1 MADGTITIDVD
12 IPTGKVKSDVQA
24 INEEVNRIGN
34 KAGNKLDENLDKN
47 LNKAKSKASQTGKEI
62 DRNLGKDHKTKI
74 TVEDSEAKHKTNE
87 LKSDL
92 NKLPKDH
99 KVKIN
104 AETGETTEKVD
115 SVKHK
120 INQLPEKHNTE
131 INATD
136 HTEGV
141 FARIKS
147 HFDKVNDKGK
157 ETHSIFKSVFSANII
172 SNAAMGAFG
181 AIKNAIG
188 GVISE
193 ANKYALEQ
201 QTMNAT
207 WLTLTNGASKGKAMV
222 NQINNMALAAQNS
235 TEMVDQLSQKFYAIN
250 NNAKQT
256 GQLTKAVLTL
266 QDAFGVTDAAVENF
280 GTQFSQM
287 MANGKV
293 SGQDMLSIVN
303 TFPKLLPMLRDY
315 ERQVH
320 HNSKLTVKDVR
331 DMMSKGK
338 ISSQEMI
345 NTVLRAGQKYKKAT
359 GNFTATIPGMVRTIK
374 AEIGPLSGA
383 LSKPIKSLETPL
395 YGGIVK
401 WLSAKKTEKE
411 FSQMGHIVSTGMNN
425 VMKALGAGKSVNVTK
440 ALDNAINGIN
450 KGLQGVF
457 GWISG
462 HAKDLKTIASSIAS
476 IGGQIAK
483 AVWKDFASII
493 TTIGNM
499 VGLTAKNGKSS
510 SGAIHVIAEALNG
523 LAKNKA
529 AIKAISDAIVAIT
542 VVKGLDKVGGGLFSI
557 GEKGYGAYK
566 KLKAFRVGLKGL
578 DLAKDASKGEQAWAK
593 AGGTIT
599 SALKGIHSGF
609 SALKDGLKGVDLVKN
624 ASLGQKIFHGLG
636 TGARNAGKL
645 VKAAGKGI
653 VDASR
658 TMKNAFLNQL
668 HLIGKGIK
676 SLGSSILDA
685 ARSVGSKALRAGR
698 AIGSKISQGI
708 KATMKFSMGKRLAV
722 GAVSGAA
729 VAAPEIVNAVKDR
742 HSADKRSQDIG
753 GAVGAL
759 AGGTLTSMI
768 PVVGPMLAPVGA
780 IIGKYAGRWGGQAV
794 NKFTKGWQRHK
805 PPKKFWSL
813 ENLGWSTRDTF
824 RKVGKWG
831 SDVGKK
837 FGQGLRKGKS
847 FAKKNSK
854 ELALTAVSPLLGIPA
869 LLYKNNPKF
878 RKWANS
884 VGRNVKKGL
893 KIAGKAVNS
902 FKNSLG
908 RNFKKAWDSAYK
920 HSSKGTR
927 QIMRSVSKFAKNY
940 VKTNSKANRETLKN
954 FSSFGARLK
963 KNHGN
968 LFKTLGQ
975 TARTQLA
982 IEKRRWSANWK
993 NIRSAAAG
1001 IWKGINRNASDMY
1014 HKLNSATHGG
1024 LGKVFDGFKSFG
1036 KSIAGFWT
1044 DLWKNVTKT
1053 FSDTIK
1059 GLKDAAN
1066 NVGKF
1071 FTGKL
1076 KVGSLHLAGGTDW
1089 RKRWATPAILNDGT
1103 DSPATHNRESIIHG
1117 NGTWEL
1123 LPDIPFLKRYLL
1135 PTDDVVNAKDTARL
1149 VSSFGN
1155 AVHFASGS
1163 VNVDSPFYGIKDAVD
1178 RIYKVSLN
1186 AETLAKAEAI
1196 RKRKRDAEIDRRNK
1210 KKDQDKAKSSSK
1222 KKSKKHKQLKITVD
1236 DKKHKGDVLVDKALL
1251 TGGLKETGKETWVN
1265 EKLFNRLMSYTKA
1278 KPIKISKHSRIRYRA
1293 IPVKRDGKDYLVDS
1307 HWLTGGKAN
1316 TGKLEKITREG
1327 FLKLLQ
1333 FTKQE
1338 RKYKLPKKKRKK
1350 TKRRKERTTKRSEST
1365 YSRRRTSRRSYSSER
1380 SYSTGSRSVS
1390 GGLASVA
1397 ARVSGLSSVTS
1408 LAKAIKSVT
1417 GTHKS
1422 TIKVSYSGTYKAKK
1436 SIDRLIK
1443 SVGKLRRVKSPHL
1456 NVKYSGTFKAKKS
1469 FDRLTKSIKGTSKRF
1484 RSLKS
1489 ASRLASSGLKS
1500 IRSASRSASSSV
1512 KTLGSH
1518 TVTLR
1523 KRVES
1528 LYKAIKK
1535 DKFGTAIKKQA
1546 EEAVKSLEGKGNFAK
1561 IFKKLADST
1570 KKTLEKM
1577 HSEVKK
1583 EFSSMWSALKKESSG
1598 SESKIEHELSAFESK
1613 FKRQFHSIDNG
1624 VQSIF
1629 SKFWRSMRTTAR
1641 NGLDGVIQV
1650 LNEAIGRIDNVIGQ
1664 FGGSKSAVHK
1674 VARLAT
1680 GTGALGGVRRPI
1692 VAPTLAILND
1702 GDDSPETGN
1711 KEAVWDRNTGNVE
1724 VVPGRFTPRILK
1736 PGQEVF
1742 NATETK
1748 MLGYTSPQR
1757 FASGTGA
1764 LKQLYELAKKNWS
1777 HPQSTGNAL
1786 FGSINSLTGAINQ
1799 LAQRAKDK
1807 AKDQGVSWWSQLW
1820 KMVDDKVNGGDL
1832 GPASGLLKAVEKL
1845 GRGKRYLWGGYGLD
1859 SKGLDCSGLVSTA
1872 LEHYFHSGWGHL
1884 DVGGLWQH
1892 AHRIS
1897 RSEAKPGD
1905 PVFWLPDEHVGVYAG
1920 HGMYYSAY
1928 GPNDGGP
1935 IGMQPVGSGA
1945 TFGRFNGINTQGS
1958 KDSKEAVK
1966 VKVNNKLQKQIKNQ
1980 VGQGFWK
1987 TIQRIADKYGEQFN
2001 GANSISGSMIEAA
2014 ARKMHVHLP
2023 DGFVKDVLRVA
2034 MSESGNR
2041 NIQQQIH
2048 DVNSGGNEAQGPLQ
2062 FTPQTFKAFAM
2073 PGHTNIHNPYDELL
2087 AFFNNSDWRNS
2098 IGWTTIWGH
2107 RKFDWLHSGPIG
2119 HRRFAIGG
2127 ILNKPETVDVAE
2139 GGHPESIIPWDPAY
2153 RGRAYQIMQATL
2165 DQFKAQD
2172 GKSQLFQN
2180 KAQQA
2185 VDLTKTNAEIEAIN
2199 DKFDQALAAL
2209 GILTSQNDVI
2219 QVNNYLDK
2227 NKIGEALFSVMKRL
2241 NMRSTRNSRYNISG
2255 H

>member
-1 MADGTITIDVD
+1 MADGTIKIDID
-12 IPTGKVKSDVQA
+12 IPVNKVKSDTQE
-24 INEEVNRIGN
+24 INYMVENIGKN
-34 KAGNKLDENLDKN
+34 AGKDMDSSFKKN
-47 LNKAKSKASQTGKEI
+47 AESVKREAKSTGQVIDKDIGKE
-62 DRNLGKDHKTKI
+62 HKTKI
-74 TVEDSEAKHKTNE
+74 KVDGSEAKTKASEAKRELDKMPKEHKTKLDADNSELNRKANEAKRKTNE
-87 LKSDL
+87 L
-92 NKLPKDH
+92 PK
-99 KVKIN
+99 
-104 AETGETTEKVD
+104 
-115 SVKHK
+115 
-120 INQLPEKHNTE
+120 KHNTD
-131 INATD
+131 IDATD
-136 HTEGV
+136 HTGGV

-147 HFDKVNDKGK
+147 HFEQVNEEGK
-157 ETHSIFKSVFSANII
+157 KTHSLFGTIFSANVI
-172 SNAAMGAFG
+172 SNAAMSTFG
-181 AIKNAIG
+181 HVKDALG
-188 GVISE
+188 GMVGE
-193 ANKYALEQ
+193 AKQYALEQ

-207 WLTLTNGASKGKAMV
+207 WLTLTNSASKGRAMV
-222 NQINNMALAAQNS
+222 NQINQMAVAAQNS
-235 TEMVDQLSQKFYAIN
+235 TKMVDELSQKFYAIN

-256 GQLTKAVLTL
+256 GQLTKSILTL
-266 QDAFGVTDAAVENF
+266 QDAFGQTDAAVENF

-293 SGQDMLSIVN
+293 SAQDMMSIVN
-303 TFPKLLPMLRDY
+303 TFPKLRPMLLDY
-315 ERQVH
+315 ERRIH
-320 HNSKLTVKDVR
+320 HSSNMTMAEMNK
-331 DMMSKGK
+331 MMSAGK
-338 ISSQEMI
+338 IKSQDMI
-345 NTVLRAGQKYKKAT
+345 NVVLEAGKKFNKAT
-359 GNFTATIPGMVRTIK
+359 GNFTKTIPGMTRVVKSQMPVLLGAFTK
-374 AEIGPLSGA
+374 PLAKMESPVYA
-383 LSKPIKSLETPL
+383 A
-395 YGGIVK
+395 VAK
-401 WLSAKKTEKE
+401 WVSSKKTNKE
-411 FSQMGHIVSTGMNN
+411 FQNLGKTVSTGMNS
-425 VMKALGAGKSVNVTK
+425 VMKAFSGGKTVNVTK
-440 ALDNAINGIN
+440 ALDSAINGIN
-450 KGLQGVF
+450 KGLKGVF

-476 IGGQIAK
+476 IGGQLAK

-493 TTIGNM
+493 TTIGNIF
-499 VGLTAKNGKSS
+499 GITAKNGKK
-510 SGAIHVIAEALNG
+510 SGGAVHVLAQALNG
-523 LAKNKA
+523 LAKNKL
-529 AIKAISDAIVAIT
+529 AIQAISKAIVAIAI
-542 VVKGLDKVGGGLFSI
+542 VKGLDRVGGGLFAI
-557 GEKGYGAYK
+557 GEKGYTAY
-566 KLKAFRVGLKGL
+566 RR
-578 DLAKDASKGEQAWAK
+578 
-593 AGGTIT
+593 I
-599 SALKGIHSGF
+599 
-609 SALKDGLKGVDLVKN
+609 
-624 ASLGQKIFHGLG
+624 
-636 TGARNAGKL
+636 
-645 VKAAGKGI
+645 
-653 VDASR
+653 
-658 TMKNAFLNQL
+658 
-668 HLIGKGIK
+668 
-676 SLGSSILDA
+676 
-685 ARSVGSKALRAGR
+685 KALRAGLKGVQDVKDFSKTEQGFVK
-698 AIGSKISQGI
+698 IGSAARSAAKWVRGLFSVSKGGAGKLTGLLQSMHSAGGFKNLTTAGKIGTGIAGAGFALDAGSQ
-708 KATMKFSMGKRLAV
+708 FF
-722 GAVSGAA
+722 
-729 VAAPEIVNAVKDR
+729 NAFKDR
-742 HSADKRSQDIG
+742 HNADKRSQDIG
-753 GAVGAL
+753 KGIGAGIGGGIGLYFGGPLGAAL
-759 AGGTLTSMI
+759 GAKIGGF
-768 PVVGPMLAPVGA
+768 
-780 IIGKYAGRWGGQAV
+780 IGKWGGEGV
-794 NKFTKGWQRHK
+794 NQFTKGWQRQGRNKK
-805 PPKKFWSL
+805 PQNWVQWLGFQAHNSFDFFAGLGKKAV
-813 ENLGWSTRDTF
+813 TA
-824 RKVGKWG
+824 VGKG
-831 SDVGKK
+831 FNSA
-837 FGQGLRKGKS
+837 KS

-893 KIAGKAVNS
+893 KTAGKAINS

-940 VKTNSKANRETLKN
+940 VKTNSKANRATLKN
-954 FSSFGARLK
+954 FSSFGTRLK

-982 IEKRRWSANWK
+982 IEKRRWSSNWK

-1036 KSIAGFWT
+1036 KSIANFWT

-1076 KVGSLHLAGGTDW
+1076 KVGSLHLASGTDW

-1135 PTDDVVNAKDTARL
+1135 PTDDVVNAKDTAKL

-1163 VNVDSPFYGIKDAVD
+1163 VSVNDSPFYGIKDAVN
-1178 RIYKVSLN
+1178 RIYKVAFD
-1186 AETLAKAEAI
+1186 AETLAKSEAI
-1196 RKRKRDAEIDRRNK
+1196 RKRKRDAEADRRHK
-1210 KKDQDKAKSSSK
+1210 KNDKDKAKLSSK
-1222 KKSKKHKQLKITVD
+1222 KKSKNHKQLKITVD

-1307 HWLTGGKAN
+1307 HWLTGGKSN

-1333 FTKQE
+1333 FTKKE

-1350 TKRRKERTTKRSEST
+1350 TKRRKERTTRRSEST
-1365 YSRRRTSRRSYSSER
+1365 SSRRRTSQRSYSSER

-1443 SVGKLRRVKSPHL
+1443 SVGKLRRAKSPHL

-1489 ASRLASSGLKS
+1489 ASRSASSGLKS

-1512 KTLGSH
+1512 KTLGSRAS
-1518 TVTLR
+1518 TLR
-1523 KRVES
+1523 KRVEA
-1528 LYKAIKK
+1528 LYKEVKK
-1535 DKFGTAIKKQA
+1535 SKFGTKIKKQA
-1546 EEAVKSLEGKGNFAK
+1546 KEAVKSLEGKGNFAK
-1561 IFKKLADST
+1561 TFEKLTKST
-1570 KKTLEKM
+1570 EKSLKKM
-1577 HSEVKK
+1577 HSEADK
-1583 EFSSMWSALKKESSG
+1583 EFKSMWNELKKESST
-1598 SESKIEHELSAFESK
+1598 SESRIEHDLSSFDNK
-1613 FKRQFHSIDNG
+1613 FRKQFRSIDSG

-1629 SKFWRSMRTTAR
+1629 SKFWRSMKSTAR
-1641 NGLDGVIQV
+1641 SGLDDVIDV
-1650 LNEAIGRIDNVIGQ
+1650 LNSAIGKIDNVIGQ

-1674 VARLAT
+1674 VTRLAT

-1702 GDDSPETGN
+1702 GNDSPETGN
-1711 KEAVWDRNTGNVE
+1711 REAIWDRNTGNVD
-1724 VVPGRFTPRILK
+1724 VVQGRFTPRILK

-1748 MLGYTSPQR
+1748 MLGYTSPQH

-1764 LKQLYELAKKNWS
+1764 LKQLYELAKKNWN
-1777 HPQSTGNAL
+1777 HPQKTGQAL
-1786 FGSINSLTGAINQ
+1786 FGDISGLKGAIND
-1799 LAQRAKDK
+1799 LAQGMKSK
-1807 AKDQGVSWWSQLW
+1807 SEDQGVKWWSQLW
-1820 KMVDDKVNGGDL
+1820 KMVDDKVNDGSL
-1832 GPASGLLKAVEKL
+1832 GPAAGLLKAVEQM
-1845 GRGKRYLWGGYGLD
+1845 GEGAIYSQAKRMA
-1859 SKGLDCSGLVSTA
+1859 KGFYDCSSLVSRA
-1872 LEHYFHSGWGHL
+1872 LKKYYHANWATPNGWAL
-1884 DVGGLWQH
+1884 TVETLWPH
-1892 AHRIS
+1892 AHKIPK
-1897 RSEAKPGD
+1897 SEARPGD
-1905 PVFWLPDEHVGVYAG
+1905 PVFWLPNGHVGIYAG
-1920 HGMYYSAY
+1920 HGMYYSAF
-1928 GPNDGGP
+1928 GPTGAKNSV
-1935 IGMQPVGSGA
+1935 GMHPLSWGVTGVSP
-1945 TFGRFNGINTQGS
+1945 TFGRFNGINTEGNKS
-1958 KDSKEAVK
+1958 KDPK
-1966 VKVNNKLQKQIKNQ
+1966 VKANNALQKKIRDQ
-1980 VGQGFWK
+1980 VGKGFWK
-1987 TIQRIADKYGEQFN
+1987 TIDKIQEEFGPKDDDGLQASKPTGDHMNWLKEAHIPRKYWGDFN
-2001 GANSISGSMIEAA
+2001 YIISA
-2014 ARKMHVHLP
+2014 
-2023 DGFVKDVLRVA
+2023 
-2034 MSESGNR
+2034 ESGWNPHASNGNHWGMGQMSAENMHYYSR
-2041 NIQQQIH
+2041 HGNKWNPIAQIMGIWDYIKDRYGTVEH
-2048 DVNSGGNEAQGPLQ
+2048 AVSFRKAHNWYARGGIV
-2062 FTPQTFKAFAM
+2062 TSPQTAVV
-2073 PGHTNIHNPYDELL
+2073 G
-2087 AFFNNSDWRNS
+2087 
-2098 IGWTTIWGH
+2098 
-2107 RKFDWLHSGPIG
+2107 
-2119 HRRFAIGG
+2119 
-2127 ILNKPETVDVAE
+2127 E
-2139 GGHPESIIPWDPAY
+2139 GNGPESIIPWDPAY

-2172 GKSQLFQN
+2172 GNALKYQN
-2180 KAQQA
+2180 QAQQA

-2199 DKFDQALAAL
+2199 DKFDQALVAL

-2227 NKIGEALFSVMKRL
+2227 NKIGEAVFSVMKRL

>member
-12 IPTGKVKSDVQA
+12 ILTGKVKSDVQA

-157 ETHSIFKSVFSANII
+157 ETHSIFKSVFSANMVSDAVKGGFSYIR
-172 SNAAMGAFG
+172 GALG
-181 AIKNAIG
+181 GMIG
-188 GVISE
+188 E
-193 ANKYALEQ
+193 AKQYALEQ

-207 WLTLTNGASKGKAMV
+207 WLTLTNSASKGRAMV
-222 NQINNMALAAQNS
+222 NQINSMAAAAQNS
-235 TEMVDQLSQKFYAIN
+235 THMVDQLSQKFYAIN
-250 NNAKQT
+250 NSAKQT

-266 QDAFGVTDAAVENF
+266 QDAFGQSDAAVENF
-280 GTQFSQM
+280 GTQFAQM

-293 SGQDMLSIVN
+293 SAQDMLSIVN
-303 TFPKLLPMLRDY
+303 TFPKLKPMLLDY
-315 ERQVH
+315 ERQIH
-320 HNSKLTVKDVR
+320 HDKNMTMSEMSDL
-331 DMMSKGK
+331 MSKGK
-338 ISSQEMI
+338 IKSQDMI
-345 NTVLRAGQKYKKAT
+345 NVVLEAGKKFRKAT
-359 GNFTATIPGMVRTIK
+359 GNFTKTIPGMKRTIDAQMPRLLQSFEK
-374 AEIGPLSGA
+374 PFVNMQSPVYGA
-383 LSKPIKSLETPL
+383 ISKWVS
-395 YGGIVK
+395 
-401 WLSAKKTEKE
+401 SKKTEDE
-411 FSQMGHIVSTGMNN
+411 FGKLGKTVSNGMNN
-425 VMKALGAGKSVNVTK
+425 VIKAFNPGKSVNVTK

-450 KGLQGVF
+450 KGLKGVF

-462 HAKDLKTIASSIAS
+462 HAKDLKTIASSVAS

-483 AVWKDFASII
+483 AVWRDFASII

-499 VGLTAKNGKSS
+499 FGLTAKHGKSS
-510 SGAIHVIAEALNG
+510 SSAIHVIAEALNS
-523 LAKNKA
+523 LAKNKT
-529 AIKAISDAIVAIT
+529 AIKVISDAIVAIA
-542 VVKGLDKVGGGLFSI
+542 VVKGLDRVGGGLFSI
-557 GEKGYGAYK
+557 GEKGYGAYRK
-566 KLKAFRVGLKGL
+566 IKFLVKGMQGIKDIKGL
-578 DLAKDASKGEQAWAK
+578 SDAEKGFLKFGNGIRK
-593 AGGTIT
+593 AGRISKNVFGAIGKLGKGAWNGIKFATKSFVKSFT
-599 SALKGIHSGF
+599 NQLKIIGRGI
-609 SALKDGLKGVDLVKN
+609 K
-624 ASLGQKIFHGLG
+624 GLG
-636 TGARNAGKL
+636 SIAWNAAK
-645 VKAAGKGI
+645 
-653 VDASR
+653 
-658 TMKNAFLNQL
+658 
-668 HLIGKGIK
+668 
-676 SLGSSILDA
+676 
-685 ARSVGSKALRAGR
+685 SVGSKFLNAGKFL
-698 AIGSKISQGI
+698 GSKLSQGI
-708 KATMKFSMGKRLAV
+708 KATMKFSMGKRLAT
-722 GAVSGAA
+722 GALAGAA
-729 VAAPEIVNAVKDR
+729 VATPEVINAVKDR
-742 HSADKRSQDIG
+742 HNANKRSQDIG
-753 GAVGAL
+753 GAVGAV

-768 PVVGPMLAPVGA
+768 PVVGPMLAPIGA
-780 IIGKYAGRWGGQAV
+780 VIGKYAGRWGGQAV
-794 NKFTKGWQRHK
+794 NNFTKGWQRNK
-805 PPKKFWSL
+805 PPKHFWSL
-813 ENLGWSTRDTF
+813 ENLGYSAHNMWNGFTKGVTNTI
-824 RKVGKWG
+824 KW
-831 SDVGKK
+831 
-837 FGQGLRKGKS
+837 F
-847 FAKKNSK
+847 KKNWK
-854 ELALTAVSPLLGIPA
+854 EVGLYFISPLAGAINS
-869 LLYKNNPKF
+869 LYKHNPKF
-878 RKWANS
+878 RKWVKGLVKGFKEAWHG
-884 VGRNVKKGL
+884 VGKWFGNIGKDIQKSWRGMTKFFSKLGSNMAKGL
-893 KIAGKAVNS
+893 KKSWHSMTKFFSSIAKGVRNAWHSMTVW
-902 FKNSLG
+902 FGRLG
-908 RNFKKAWDSAYK
+908 RNAANGLKRAWRSIAKWFGSLYK
-920 HSSKGTR
+920 GVTNAWHGLTSWFGKLGSN
-927 QIMRSVSKFAKNY
+927 A
-940 VKTNSKANRETLKN
+940 VK
-954 FSSFGARLK
+954 
-963 KNHGN
+963 
-968 LFKTLGQ
+968 
-975 TARTQLA
+975 
-982 IEKRRWSANWK
+982 
-993 NIRSAAAG
+993 
-1001 IWKGINRNASDMY
+1001 
-1014 HKLNSATHGG
+1014 
-1024 LGKVFDGFKSFG
+1024 GFKSAWHGLVDWF
-1036 KSIAGFWT
+1036 
-1044 DLWKNVTKT
+1044 
-1053 FSDTIK
+1053 K
-1059 GLKDAAN
+1059 GIIDGIKDAWDDFWDKISGPIKFISK
-1066 NVGKF
+1066 VFSGKASIGGIHF
-1071 FTGKL
+1071 A
-1076 KVGSLHLAGGTDW
+1076 SGTDW
-1089 RKRWATPAILNDGT
+1089 RKRWGTPAILNDGT
-1103 DSPATHNRESIIHG
+1103 DSPSTNNRESIIHG
-1117 NGTWEL
+1117 DGSWEL
-1123 LPDIPFLKRYLL
+1123 LPNIPFLRRYLL
-1135 PTDDVVNAKDTARL
+1135 PNDEVINAKDTARIAA
-1149 VSSFGN
+1149 SFGN

-1163 VNVDSPFYGIKDAVD
+1163 VSVDSPFYGIKDSIN
-1178 RIYKVSLN
+1178 RIYRVSLN

-1222 KKSKKHKQLKITVD
+1222 KKSKKRKQLKITVD

-1293 IPVKRDGKDYLVDS
+1293 IPAKRDGKDYLVDS

-1333 FTKQE
+1333 FTKKE
-1338 RKYKLPKKKRKK
+1338 REYKLPKKKRKK
-1350 TKRRKERTTKRSEST
+1350 RKITRRREST
-1365 YSRRRTSRRSYSSER
+1365 SRRREATRRSYSSSR
-1380 SYSTGSRSVS
+1380 SYSTRSSS
-1390 GGLASVA
+1390 GGIGSVV
-1397 ARVSGLSSVTS
+1397 ARVSGLTSVRS

-1417 GTHKS
+1417 GTHKAS
-1422 TIKVSYSGTYKAKK
+1422 IKVSYAGTYKAKK

-1443 SVGKLRRVKSPHL
+1443 SIGRLKKVKSPHL
-1456 NVKYSGTFKAKKS
+1456 KVKYSGTFKAKKS
-1469 FDRLTKSIKGTSKRF
+1469 FDRLTKSIKETNKHF
-1484 RSLKS
+1484 KSLKS
-1489 ASRLASSGLKS
+1489 ASR
-1500 IRSASRSASSSV
+1500 SASGSV

-1518 TVTLR
+1518 TITLR
-1523 KRVES
+1523 ERIEA

-1561 IFKKLADST
+1561 TFKKLTNST
-1570 KKTLEKM
+1570 EKSLKKM
-1577 HSEVKK
+1577 HSEAKK

-1598 SESKIEHELSAFESK
+1598 SESKIEHDLSAFESK

-1629 SKFWRSMRTTAR
+1629 SKFWRSMRTIAR
-1641 NGLDGVIQV
+1641 NGLDGVIEV
-1650 LNEAIGRIDNVIGQ
+1650 LNEAIGKIDNVIGQ

-1702 GDDSPETGN
+1702 GNDSPETGN
-1711 KEAVWDRNTGNVE
+1711 KEAIWDRNTGNVE

-1742 NATETK
+1742 NATETA
-1748 MLGYTSPQR
+1748 MLGYTSPQY

-1764 LKQLYELAKKNWS
+1764 LKQLYEIAKHNWQK
-1777 HPQSTGNAL
+1777 PTQTGQAL
-1786 FGSINSLTGAINQ
+1786 FSSINGLTGAINQ
-1799 LAQRAKDK
+1799 LAQGAKSK
-1807 AKDQGVSWWSQLW
+1807 AEDQGVTWWSQLW
-1820 KMVDDKVNGGDL
+1820 KMVEDKVDDDL

-1845 GRGKRYLWGGYGLD
+1845 GRGKHYLWGGYGLD

-1945 TFGRFNGINTQGS
+1945 TFGRFKGINTEGS
-1958 KDSKEAVK
+1958 KDTKEAVK
-1966 VKVNNKLQKQIKNQ
+1966 VKANNRLQKQIKNQ
-1980 VGQGFWK
+1980 VGQGFWR
-1987 TIQRIADKYGEQFN
+1987 TIQKIADKYGEQFN

-2172 GKSQLFQN
+2172 GKSQMFQN
-2180 KAQQA
+2180 QAQQA

-2227 NKIGEALFSVMKRL
+2227 NKIGEAMFSVMKRL

>member
-1 MADGTITIDVD
+1 MADGTIKIDID
-12 IPTGKVKSDVQA
+12 IPVNKVKSDSHAV
-24 INEEVNRIGN
+24 NEELERIGKN
-34 KAGNKLDENLDKN
+34 AGKDMDSSFKN
-47 LNKAKSKASQTGKEI
+47 NADSVKREAKSTSESI
-62 DRNLGKDHKTKI
+62 DKSIGREHKTKI
-74 TVEDSEAKHKTNE
+74 KVDSSEAKTKINETKHDLDEIPKKHETKVDADASQFNRKVDEAKRKTNE
-87 LKSDL
+87 L
-92 NKLPKDH
+92 PK
-99 KVKIN
+99 
-104 AETGETTEKVD
+104 
-115 SVKHK
+115 
-120 INQLPEKHNTE
+120 KHNTD
-131 INATD
+131 IDATD
-136 HTEGV
+136 HTGGV

-147 HFDKVNDKGK
+147 HFDGINERGEK
-157 ETHSIFKSVFSANII
+157 THSLFRTIFSANII
-172 SNAAMGAFG
+172 SNAATNALGAVKG
-181 AIKNAIG
+181 QLGEMYQSAKQ
-188 GVISE
+188 
-193 ANKYALEQ
+193 YALEQ

-207 WLTLTNGASKGKAMV
+207 WLTLTNSASKGRAMV
-222 NQINNMALAAQNS
+222 NQINSMAIAAQNS
-235 TEMVDQLSQKFYAIN
+235 TKMVDELSQKFYAIN

-256 GQLTKAVLTL
+256 GQLTKSILTL
-266 QDAFGVTDAAVENF
+266 QDAFGQTDAAVENF

-293 SGQDMLSIVN
+293 SAQDMMSIVN
-303 TFPKLLPMLRDY
+303 TFPKLRPMLLDY
-315 ERQVH
+315 ERRIH
-320 HNSKLTVKDVR
+320 HNSNMTMAEMNK
-331 DMMSKGK
+331 MMSDGK
-338 ISSQEMI
+338 IKSQDMI
-345 NTVLRAGQKYKKAT
+345 NVVLEAGKKFNKAT
-359 GNFTATIPGMVRTIK
+359 GNFTKTIPGMTRVVQSQM
-374 AEIGPLSGA
+374 PVL
-383 LSKPIKSLETPL
+383 
-395 YGGIVK
+395 
-401 WLSAKKTEKE
+401 LSAFTKPLTKMESPVYAAIAKWVSSKKTNRE
-411 FSQMGHIVSTGMNN
+411 FAALGKTVSTGMNN
-425 VMKALGAGKSVNVTK
+425 VMKAFSGDKAVNVTK

-450 KGLQGVF
+450 KGLKGVF

-462 HAKDLKTIASSIAS
+462 HAKDLKTIASSVAS

-499 VGLTAKNGKSS
+499 FGLTAKHGKSS
-510 SGAIHVIAEALNG
+510 SSAIHVIAEALNS
-523 LAKNKA
+523 LAKNKT
-529 AIKAISDAIVAIT
+529 AIKVISDAIVAIA
-542 VVKGLDKVGGGLFSI
+542 VAKGLDRVGGGLFSI
-557 GEKGYGAYK
+557 GEKGYGAYRK
-566 KLKAFRVGLKGL
+566 IKFLVKGMQGIKDIKGL
-578 DLAKDASKGEQAWAK
+578 SDAEKGFLKFGNGIRK
-593 AGGTIT
+593 AGRISKNVFGAIGKLGKGAWNGIKFATKSFVKSFT
-599 SALKGIHSGF
+599 NQLKIIGRGI
-609 SALKDGLKGVDLVKN
+609 K
-624 ASLGQKIFHGLG
+624 GLG
-636 TGARNAGKL
+636 SIAWNAAK
-645 VKAAGKGI
+645 
-653 VDASR
+653 
-658 TMKNAFLNQL
+658 
-668 HLIGKGIK
+668 
-676 SLGSSILDA
+676 
-685 ARSVGSKALRAGR
+685 SVGSKFLNAGKFL
-698 AIGSKISQGI
+698 GSKLAQGI

-729 VAAPEIVNAVKDR
+729 VAAPEIVNAIKNR
-742 HSADKRSQDIG
+742 HNASARSQDIG

-794 NKFTKGWQRHK
+794 NNFTKGWQRNK

-854 ELALTAVSPLLGIPA
+854 ELALSAVSPLLGIPA

-893 KIAGKAVNS
+893 KTASKAVNS

-940 VKTNSKANRETLKN
+940 VKTNSKANRATLKN

-982 IEKRRWSANWK
+982 IEKRRWSSNWK

-1059 GLKDAAN
+1059 GLKDATN

-1076 KVGSLHLAGGTDW
+1076 KVGSLHLASGTDW
-1089 RKRWATPAILNDGT
+1089 QTRWGVPAILNDGN
-1103 DSPATHNRESIIHG
+1103 DSPQTNNRESLIYPD
-1117 NGTWEL
+1117 GTWEL
-1123 LPDIPFLKRYLL
+1123 LPNKRNLKRIL
-1135 PTDDVVNAKDTARL
+1135 PFGTDVVNARDTANLASRFMHYADGTL
-1149 VSSFGN
+1149 DLEDLNVSKSQE
-1155 AVHFASGS
+1155 
-1163 VNVDSPFYGIKDAVD
+1163 NVLKKLL
-1178 RIYKVSLN
+1178 RINSKQLQVVV
-1186 AETLAKAEAI
+1186 EEA
-1196 RKRKRDAEIDRRNK
+1196 RRKRDRDRKQAQRQK
-1210 KKDQDKAKSSSK
+1210 SKDHKS
-1222 KKSKKHKQLKITVD
+1222 KKSKPLKITID
-1236 DKKHKGDVLVDKALL
+1236 NKKRKGSVLVDKGLL
-1251 TGGLKETGKETWVN
+1251 TGSLKETGHETWVN
-1265 EKLFNRLMSYTKA
+1265 EKLFKRLMSYTKA
-1278 KPIKISKHSRIRYRA
+1278 KPIKVSKNSRIRYRA
-1293 IPVKRDGKDYLVDS
+1293 IPTRRNSKGQYLVDS
-1307 HWLTGGKAN
+1307 KWLTGAKKN
-1316 TGKLEKITREG
+1316 TGKLEALTRDAY
-1327 FLKLLQ
+1327 LKLLQ
-1333 FTKQE
+1333 FTKAE
-1338 RKYKLPKKKRKK
+1338 RKYKLPKK
-1350 TKRRKERTTKRSEST
+1350 RRKTTTHRRST
-1365 YSRRRTSRRSYSSER
+1365 TRRRSTRRASTR
-1380 SYSTGSRSVS
+1380 RYSTGSSISSVAAHVSASVS
-1390 GGLASVA
+1390 GIKSVNA
-1397 ARVSGLSSVTS
+1397 
-1408 LAKAIKSVT
+1408 LAKAVKAIK
-1417 GTHKS
+1417 GKHKI
-1422 TIKVSYSGTYKAKK
+1422 TIKAKASGSKSINKLARSVKKVAGKHKVTIKTKGLKSLKSLYKAAK
-1436 SIDRLIK
+1436 RIK
-1443 SVGKLRRVKSPHL
+1443 GSTHRVKVKTSGIAGLKKLRSAISSVASESK
-1456 NVKYSGTFKAKKS
+1456 KA
-1469 FDRLTKSIKGTSKRF
+1469 TKSIKG
-1484 RSLKS
+1484 
-1489 ASRLASSGLKS
+1489 
-1500 IRSASRSASSSV
+1500 
-1512 KTLGSH
+1512 
-1518 TVTLR
+1518 
-1523 KRVES
+1523 E
-1528 LYKAIKK
+1528 
-1535 DKFGTAIKKQA
+1535 
-1546 EEAVKSLEGKGNFAK
+1546 GNFAK
-1561 IFKKLADST
+1561 AFASLAKSTDKSLSKLRSNAEKDFKNMWSNLKKNTSSGTDKIDHDVKSFDGKFKKQWTSLT
-1570 KKTLEKM
+1570 
-1577 HSEVKK
+1577 
-1583 EFSSMWSALKKESSG
+1583 
-1598 SESKIEHELSAFESK
+1598 
-1613 FKRQFHSIDNG
+1613 NG
-1624 VQSIF
+1624 AERIF
-1629 SKFWRSMRTTAR
+1629 DKFWKSMKSKARS
-1641 NGLDGVIQV
+1641 GLNDVIGV
-1650 LNEAIGRIDNVIGQ
+1650 LNEAISKIDNVIGQ
-1664 FGGSKSAVHK
+1664 FGGSKSAVHR

-1680 GTGALGGVRRPI
+1680 GTGALGGIRRPI
-1692 VAPTLAILND
+1692 TAPTLAILND
-1702 GDDSPETGN
+1702 GFDSPETN
-1711 KEAVWDRNTGNVE
+1711 NQEAIWDRNTGNVE

-1748 MLGYTSPQR
+1748 MLGYTTPQH
-1757 FASGTGA
+1757 FATGTGA
-1764 LKQLYELAKKNWS
+1764 LKELYHIAKHNWE
-1777 HPQSTGNAL
+1777 HPQKTGQAL
-1786 FGSINSLTGAINQ
+1786 FSAVTGLTGAINQ
-1799 LAQRAKDK
+1799 LAQGARKK
-1807 AKDQGVSWWSQLW
+1807 GENQGVKWWSQLW
-1820 KMVDDKVNGGDL
+1820 KMVEDKVDDDL
-1832 GPASGLLKAVEKL
+1832 GPASGLLKAVEEI
-1845 GRGKRYLWGGYGLD
+1845 GRGKHYLWGGYGLD

-1872 LEHYFHSGWGHL
+1872 LEHYYHSGWGHL

-1892 AHRIS
+1892 AHRIPK
-1897 RSEAKPGD
+1897 SEAKPGD

-1945 TFGRFNGINTQGS
+1945 TFGRFNGINTEGS
-1958 KDSKEAVK
+1958 ENAKEAVK
-1966 VKVNNKLQKQIKNQ
+1966 VKANNRLQKQIKNQ

-1987 TIQRIADKYGEQFN
+1987 TIQKIADKYGEQFN

-2180 KAQQA
+2180 QAQQA

-2199 DKFDQALAAL
+2199 DKFDQALVAL

-2227 NKIGEALFSVMKRL
+2227 NKIGEAMFSVMKRL

>member
-34 KAGNKLDENLDKN
+34 KAGNKLDENLEKN
-47 LNKAKSKASQTGKEI
+47 FNKAKSKASQTSKNI
-62 DRNLGKDHKTKI
+62 DRELGKDHKTKV
-74 TVEDSEAKHKTNE
+74 TVEDSEAKRKASE

-147 HFDKVNDKGK
+147 HFDKVNSEGK

-172 SNAAMGAFG
+172 SNAATSAFG

-207 WLTLTNGASKGKAMV
+207 WLTLTNSASKGKAMV

-331 DMMSKGK
+331 EMMSKGK
-338 ISSQEMI
+338 ISSQDMI

-411 FSQMGHIVSTGMNN
+411 FSRMGQIVSTGMSN
-425 VMKALGAGKSVNVTK
+425 VMKAFGAGKSVNVTR

-499 VGLTAKNGKSS
+499 FGLTAKNGKSS
-510 SGAIHVIAEALNG
+510 SGAIHVIAEALNS
-523 LAKNKA
+523 LAKNKT
-529 AIKAISDAIVAIT
+529 AIKVISDAIVAIA
-542 VVKGLDKVGGGLFSI
+542 VVKGLDRVGGGLFSI
-557 GEKGYGAYK
+557 GEKGYGAYRK
-566 KLKAFRVGLKGL
+566 IKFLVKGMQGIKDIKGL
-578 DLAKDASKGEQAWAK
+578 SDAEKGFLKFGNGIRK
-593 AGGTIT
+593 AGQISKNVFGAIGKLGKGAWNGIKFATKSFVKSFT
-599 SALKGIHSGF
+599 NQLKIIGRGI
-609 SALKDGLKGVDLVKN
+609 K
-624 ASLGQKIFHGLG
+624 GLG
-636 TGARNAGKL
+636 SIAWNAAK
-645 VKAAGKGI
+645 
-653 VDASR
+653 
-658 TMKNAFLNQL
+658 
-668 HLIGKGIK
+668 
-676 SLGSSILDA
+676 
-685 ARSVGSKALRAGR
+685 SVGSKFLNAGKFL
-698 AIGSKISQGI
+698 GSKLSQGI

-729 VAAPEIVNAVKDR
+729 VAAPEIVNAVKNR
-742 HSADKRSQDIG
+742 HNASARSQDIG

-759 AGGTLTSMI
+759 AGGTLASMI

-794 NKFTKGWQRHK
+794 NNFTKGWQRNK
-805 PPKKFWSL
+805 PPKHFWSL
-813 ENLGWSTRDTF
+813 ENLGYSAHNMWNGFVKGVKSTL
-824 RKVGKWG
+824 KW
-831 SDVGKK
+831 
-837 FGQGLRKGKS
+837 F
-847 FAKKNSK
+847 KKNWK
-854 ELALTAVSPLLGIPA
+854 EVGVYFISPLAGAINS
-869 LLYKNNPKF
+869 LYKHNPKF
-878 RKWANS
+878 RKWAN
-884 VGRNVKKGL
+884 GL
-893 KIAGKAVNS
+893 AKS
-902 FKNSLG
+902 
-908 RNFKKAWDSAYK
+908 FKKAWRGVGKWFANIGKSIQNSWRGMTKFFSRLGANMA
-920 HSSKGTR
+920 KG
-927 QIMRSVSKFAKNY
+927 
-940 VKTNSKANRETLKN
+940 
-954 FSSFGARLK
+954 LK
-963 KNHGN
+963 KSWHSMTRWFSNIAQGIRTAWHSMTAWFGR
-968 LFKTLGQ
+968 LG
-975 TARTQLA
+975 
-982 IEKRRWSANWK
+982 
-993 NIRSAAAG
+993 RSAANSLKRAWRNIAKWFG
-1001 IWKGINRNASDMY
+1001 SLYKGVTNAWHGLTSWFGKLGSNAVKDFKSAWHGLTGWFKGIIDGIKDAWDGFWDKVSGPI
-1014 HKLNSATHGG
+1014 KFIS
-1024 LGKVFDGFKSFG
+1024 KVFSG
-1036 KSIAGFWT
+1036 KASIGGIHFA
-1044 DLWKNVTKT
+1044 
-1053 FSDTIK
+1053 S
-1059 GLKDAAN
+1059 
-1066 NVGKF
+1066 
-1071 FTGKL
+1071 
-1076 KVGSLHLAGGTDW
+1076 GTDW
-1089 RKRWATPAILNDGT
+1089 RKRWGTPAILNDGT
-1103 DSPATHNRESIIHG
+1103 DSPSTNNRESIIHG
-1117 NGTWEL
+1117 DGSWEL
-1123 LPDIPFLKRYLL
+1123 LPNIPFLRRYLL
-1135 PTDDVVNAKDTARL
+1135 PNDEVVNARDTARIAA
-1149 VSSFGN
+1149 SFGN

-1222 KKSKKHKQLKITVD
+1222 NKSKKRKQLKITVD
-1236 DKKHKGDVLVDKALL
+1236 GKKHKGDVLVDKALL

-1333 FTKQE
+1333 FTKKE

-1350 TKRRKERTTKRSEST
+1350 RRS
-1365 YSRRRTSRRSYSSER
+1365 SRRRESTSRRRESTRRSYSSRRSYSTR
-1380 SYSTGSRSVS
+1380 SSSYRVS
-1390 GGLASVA
+1390 GGLATVS
-1397 ARVSGLSSVTS
+1397 ARVSGLSSVRS
-1408 LAKAIKSVT
+1408 LSKAIKSVT

-1422 TIKVSYSGTYKAKK
+1422 RIKVSYAGTYKAEK

-1443 SVGKLRRVKSPHL
+1443 SIGRLKKVKSLHL
-1456 NVKYSGTFKAKKS
+1456 KVKYSGTFKAKKS
-1469 FDRLTKSIKGTSKRF
+1469 FDRLTKSIKNTSKRF
-1484 RSLKS
+1484 KSLKS
-1489 ASRLASSGLKS
+1489 ASRSASSGLKS

-1512 KTLGSH
+1512 KTLGSRAN
-1518 TVTLR
+1518 TLR

-1528 LYKAIKK
+1528 LYKEVKK
-1535 DKFGTAIKKQA
+1535 SRFGTEIKKQA

-1561 IFKKLADST
+1561 IFEKLTKST
-1570 KKTLEKM
+1570 EKSLKKM
-1577 HSEVKK
+1577 HSEAEK
-1583 EFSSMWSALKKESSG
+1583 EFKSMWNTLKKESTSG
-1598 SESKIEHELSAFESK
+1598 ESNIEHGLNSFESK
-1613 FKRQFHSIDNG
+1613 FRRQFRSIDSG
-1624 VQSIF
+1624 VTSIF
-1629 SKFWRSMRTTAR
+1629 SRFWRSMKSTAR
-1641 NGLDGVIQV
+1641 NGLDGVIDV
-1650 LNEAIGRIDNVIGQ
+1650 LNSAIGKIDNVIGQ

-1674 VARLAT
+1674 VTRLAT

-1692 VAPTLAILND
+1692 TAPTLAILND
-1702 GDDSPETGN
+1702 GYDSPATGN
-1711 KEAVWDRNTGNVE
+1711 KEAIWDRNTGNVE

-1742 NATETK
+1742 NATETA
-1748 MLGYTSPQR
+1748 MLGYTSPQH

-1764 LKQLYELAKKNWS
+1764 LKQLYEIAKRNWEK
-1777 HPQSTGNAL
+1777 PKQTGQAL
-1786 FGSINSLTGAINQ
+1786 FSSINGLTGAINQ
-1799 LAQRAKDK
+1799 LAQGARSK
-1807 AKDQGVSWWSQLW
+1807 AEDQGVTWWSQLW
-1820 KMVDDKVNGGDL
+1820 KMVEDKVDDDL

-1845 GRGKRYLWGGYGLD
+1845 GRGKHYLWGGYGLD

-1945 TFGRFNGINTQGS
+1945 TFGRFEGINTEGS
-1958 KDSKEAVK
+1958 KDTKEAVK
-1966 VKVNNKLQKQIKNQ
+1966 VKANNRLQKQIKNQ
-1980 VGQGFWK
+1980 VGQGFWR
-1987 TIQRIADKYGEQFN
+1987 TIQKIADKYGEQFN

-2172 GKSQLFQN
+2172 GKPQMFQN
-2180 KAQQA
+2180 QAQQA

-2227 NKIGEALFSVMKRL
+2227 NKIGEAMFSVMKRL

>member
-34 KAGNKLDENLDKN
+34 KAGNKLDENLEKN
-47 LNKAKSKASQTGKEI
+47 FNKAKSKASQTGKNI
-62 DRNLGKDHKTKI
+62 DRELGKDHKTKV
-74 TVEDSEAKHKTNE
+74 TVEDSEAKRKASE

-147 HFDKVNDKGK
+147 HFDGINERGEK
-157 ETHSIFKSVFSANII
+157 THSLFKTIFSANVI
-172 SNAAMGAFG
+172 SNAATSAFG
-181 AIKNAIG
+181 AVKSALG
-188 GVISE
+188 GMYQE
-193 ANKYALEQ
+193 AKQYALEQ

-207 WLTLTNGASKGKAMV
+207 WLTLTNSASKGQAMV
-222 NQINNMALAAQNS
+222 KQINNMAVAAQNS

-256 GQLTKAVLTL
+256 GQLTKSILTL
-266 QDAFGVTDAAVENF
+266 QDAFGQTDAAVENF

-293 SGQDMLSIVN
+293 SAQDMMSIVN
-303 TFPKLLPMLRDY
+303 TFPKLRPMLLDY
-315 ERQVH
+315 ERRIH
-320 HNSKLTVKDVR
+320 HNSNMTMAEMNK
-331 DMMSKGK
+331 MMSDGK
-338 ISSQEMI
+338 IKSQDMI
-345 NTVLRAGQKYKKAT
+345 NVVLEAGKKFNKAT
-359 GNFTATIPGMVRTIK
+359 GNFTKTIPGMTRVVKSQMPVLLGAFTK
-374 AEIGPLSGA
+374 PLAKMESPVYA
-383 LSKPIKSLETPL
+383 A
-395 YGGIVK
+395 VAK
-401 WLSAKKTEKE
+401 WVSSKKTNKE
-411 FSQMGHIVSTGMNN
+411 FQNLGKTVSTGMNN
-425 VMKALGAGKSVNVTK
+425 VMKAFSGGKAVDVTK

-450 KGLQGVF
+450 KGLKGVF

-462 HAKDLKTIASSIAS
+462 HAKDLKTIASSVAS

-483 AVWKDFASII
+483 AVWRDFASII

-499 VGLTAKNGKSS
+499 FGLTAKHGKSS
-510 SGAIHVIAEALNG
+510 SSTIHVIAEALNS
-523 LAKNKA
+523 LAKNKT
-529 AIKAISDAIVAIT
+529 AIKVISDAIVAIA
-542 VVKGLDKVGGGLFSI
+542 VVKGLDRVGGGLFSI
-557 GEKGYGAYK
+557 GEKGYGAYRK
-566 KLKAFRVGLKGL
+566 IKFLVKGMQGIKDIKGL
-578 DLAKDASKGEQAWAK
+578 SDAEKGFLKFGNGIRK
-593 AGGTIT
+593 AGRISKNVFGAIGKLGKGAWNGIKFATKSFVKSFT
-599 SALKGIHSGF
+599 NQLKIIGRGI
-609 SALKDGLKGVDLVKN
+609 K
-624 ASLGQKIFHGLG
+624 GLG
-636 TGARNAGKL
+636 SIAWNAAK
-645 VKAAGKGI
+645 
-653 VDASR
+653 
-658 TMKNAFLNQL
+658 
-668 HLIGKGIK
+668 
-676 SLGSSILDA
+676 
-685 ARSVGSKALRAGR
+685 SVGSKFLNAGKFL
-698 AIGSKISQGI
+698 GSKLSQGI

-729 VAAPEIVNAVKDR
+729 VAAPEIVNAVKNR
-742 HSADKRSQDIG
+742 HNASARSQDIG

-794 NKFTKGWQRHK
+794 NNFTKGWQRNK
-805 PPKKFWSL
+805 PPKHFWSL
-813 ENLGWSTRDTF
+813 ENLGYSAHNMWNGFMKGVKSTL
-824 RKVGKWG
+824 KW
-831 SDVGKK
+831 
-837 FGQGLRKGKS
+837 F
-847 FAKKNSK
+847 KKNWK
-854 ELALTAVSPLLGIPA
+854 EVGVYFISPLAGAINS
-869 LLYKNNPKF
+869 LYKHNPKF
-878 RKWANS
+878 RKWAN
-884 VGRNVKKGL
+884 GL
-893 KIAGKAVNS
+893 TKS
-902 FKNSLG
+902 
-908 RNFKKAWDSAYK
+908 FKKAWRGVGKWFGNIGKDIQKSWRGMTKFFSKLGSNMAK
-920 HSSKGTR
+920 GLKKSWHSMT
-927 QIMRSVSKFAKNY
+927 KF
-940 VKTNSKANRETLKN
+940 
-954 FSSFGARLK
+954 FSSIAKGVRNAWHSMTVWFGR
-963 KNHGN
+963 
-968 LFKTLGQ
+968 LGQ
-975 TARTQLA
+975 NAA
-982 IEKRRWSANWK
+982 IGLKRAW
-993 NIRSAAAG
+993 RSIAKWFG
-1001 IWKGINRNASDMY
+1001 SLYKGVTNAWHGLTSWFG
-1014 HKLNSATHGG
+1014 KLGSNAV
-1024 LGKVFDGFKSFG
+1024 KGFKSAWHGLTGWFKG
-1036 KSIAGFWT
+1036 IIDGIKDAWDGFW
-1044 DLWKNVTKT
+1044 DKVSGPIKFISKV
-1053 FSDTIK
+1053 FS
-1059 GLKDAAN
+1059 
-1066 NVGKF
+1066 GKASIGGIHF
-1071 FTGKL
+1071 A
-1076 KVGSLHLAGGTDW
+1076 SGTDW
-1089 RKRWATPAILNDGT
+1089 RKRWGTPAILNDGT
-1103 DSPATHNRESIIHG
+1103 DSPSTNNRESIIHG
-1117 NGTWEL
+1117 DGSWEL
-1123 LPDIPFLKRYLL
+1123 LPNIPFLRRYLL
-1135 PTDDVVNAKDTARL
+1135 PNDEVVNARDTARIAA
-1149 VSSFGN
+1149 SFGN

-1163 VNVDSPFYGIKDAVD
+1163 VSVDSPFYGIKDSIN
-1178 RIYKVSLN
+1178 RIYRVSLN

-1222 KKSKKHKQLKITVD
+1222 KKSKKRKQLKITVD

-1307 HWLTGGKAN
+1307 HWLTGGKSN

-1333 FTKQE
+1333 FTKKE

-1350 TKRRKERTTKRSEST
+1350 TKRKKRES
-1365 YSRRRTSRRSYSSER
+1365 SRRRESTRRSYSSRRSYSTR
-1380 SYSTGSRSVS
+1380 SSSYRVS

-1397 ARVSGLSSVTS
+1397 ARISGLSSVRS

-1422 TIKVSYSGTYKAKK
+1422 TIKVSYSGTHKAKQ

-1443 SVGKLRRVKSPHL
+1443 SIGRLKKVKSPHL
-1456 NVKYSGTFKAKKS
+1456 KVKYSGTFKAKKS
-1469 FDRLTKSIKGTSKRF
+1469 FDRLTKSIKETNKHF
-1484 RSLKS
+1484 KSLKS
-1489 ASRLASSGLKS
+1489 ASR
-1500 IRSASRSASSSV
+1500 SASGSV

-1518 TVTLR
+1518 TITLR
-1523 KRVES
+1523 KRIES

-1535 DKFGTAIKKQA
+1535 DKFGTAIKQQA

-1561 IFKKLADST
+1561 TFEKLTNSTEKSLKKMYSEAD
-1570 KKTLEKM
+1570 
-1577 HSEVKK
+1577 K
-1583 EFSSMWSALKKESSG
+1583 EFKSMWNTLRKTSSSG
-1598 SESKIEHELSAFESK
+1598 ETNIEHNLNSFGDK
-1613 FKRQFHSIDNG
+1613 FRRQFHSIDNG

-1629 SKFWRSMRTTAR
+1629 SRFWRSMRSIVR
-1641 NGLDGVIQV
+1641 NGLDGVIAV
-1650 LNEAIGRIDNVIGQ
+1650 LNGAIGKIDNVIGQ
-1664 FGGSKSAVHK
+1664 FGGSKSAVHR

-1711 KEAVWDRNTGNVE
+1711 KEAIWDRNTGNVE

-1742 NATETK
+1742 NATETA
-1748 MLGYTSPQR
+1748 MLGYTTPQH
-1757 FASGTGA
+1757 FATGTGA
-1764 LKQLYELAKKNWS
+1764 LKELYHIAKHNWE
-1777 HPQSTGNAL
+1777 HPQKTGQAL
-1786 FGSINSLTGAINQ
+1786 FSAVTGLTGAINQ
-1799 LAQRAKDK
+1799 LAQGARKK
-1807 AKDQGVSWWSQLW
+1807 GENQGVKWWSQLW
-1820 KMVDDKVNGGDL
+1820 KMVEDKVDDDL

-1845 GRGKRYLWGGYGLD
+1845 GRGKHYLWGGYGLD

-1872 LEHYFHSGWGHL
+1872 LEHYYHSGWGHL

-1892 AHRIS
+1892 AHRIPK
-1897 RSEAKPGD
+1897 SEAKPGD

-1945 TFGRFNGINTQGS
+1945 TFGRFNGINTEGS
-1958 KDSKEAVK
+1958 KNAKEAVK
-1966 VKVNNKLQKQIKNQ
+1966 VKANNRLQKQIKNQ

-1987 TIQRIADKYGEQFN
+1987 TIQKIADKYGEQFN

-2180 KAQQA
+2180 QAQQA

-2199 DKFDQALAAL
+2199 DKFDQALVAL

-2227 NKIGEALFSVMKRL
+2227 NKIGEAMFSVMKRL